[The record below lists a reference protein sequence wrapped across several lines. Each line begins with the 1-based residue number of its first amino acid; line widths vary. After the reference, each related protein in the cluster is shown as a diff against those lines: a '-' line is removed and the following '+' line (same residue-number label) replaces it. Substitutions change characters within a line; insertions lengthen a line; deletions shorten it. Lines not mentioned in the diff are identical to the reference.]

1 MRSSSRWASPTWR
14 TGCCGRPCSACSS
27 RPPRTRK
34 RRSRGPWSSPTAG
47 RRAAPTHTVPA
58 ASRRRGAGPRRDPLQ
73 RPGARDAARGAPRPA
88 GPGGG
93 ARAAR
98 ARLRGSGPRAG
109 RQASRPRGDG
119 GDPRRGDGAG
129 AHDVRPT
136 ARQSR
141 DRGLRAGA
149 GGDPMTR
156 VAVIVFPGSNC
167 DADTL
172 AAAREAGSD
181 AYYVWHRDVGL
192 PQVGVVILPGGFS
205 YGDYLRSGAI
215 ARFSP
220 VMSAVAAHARA
231 GGPVLGI
238 CNGFQ
243 ILCEAGLLPGGLMR
257 NARLKFLSRPAWG
270 RVETTDTPF
279 TGLYDK
285 GDVLEIPIAHGDG
298 RYVVDERTAAELEAS
313 DRVVWRYVRG
323 HPDGST
329 RDIAGVCNAGRNVV
343 GIMPHPERRN
353 APILGG
359 QDGARVFHAME
370 ARHATQHAMDVRAV
384 GDRHLRV

>member
-1 MRSSSRWASPTWR
+1 
-14 TGCCGRPCSACSS
+14 
-27 RPPRTRK
+27 
-34 RRSRGPWSSPTAG
+34 
-47 RRAAPTHTVPA
+47 
-58 ASRRRGAGPRRDPLQ
+58 
-73 RPGARDAARGAPRPA
+73 
-88 GPGGG
+88 
-93 ARAAR
+93 
-98 ARLRGSGPRAG
+98 
-109 RQASRPRGDG
+109 
-119 GDPRRGDGAG
+119 
-129 AHDVRPT
+129 
-136 ARQSR
+136 
-141 DRGLRAGA
+141 
-149 GGDPMTR
+149 MTR

-181 AYYVWHRDVGL
+181 AFYVWHRDADL
-192 PQVGVVILPGGFS
+192 RQADVVILPGGFS

-257 NARLKFLSRPAWG
+257 NARLKFLSRPAWV

-313 DRVVWRYVRG
+313 DRVVWRYVRDN
-323 HPDGST
+323 PNGST